1 MTALAL
7 AKKPAAKKKKAAAKK
22 PATKKAATKKAAKPE
37 PTDAMVDAVIDLVDD
52 ANDLICDLDD
62 AAAADTVDEYTD
74 AVAQA
79 SKKLAR
85 VMAGMHKLALRLD
98 PAAYAAAQAKA
109 RALPANKAPAL
120 AQ

>member
-1 MTALAL
+1 MPVTALAL
-7 AKKPAAKKKKAAAKK
+7 AKKKAAAKKKKPAAKK
-22 PATKKAATKKAAKPE
+22 PAAKKAAAKPE
-37 PTDAMVDAVIDLVDD
+37 PTDAMIDAVIDLVDD

-109 RALPANKAPAL
+109 RALPAMKAPAL

>member
-7 AKKPAAKKKKAAAKK
+7 AKKKPAAKKKAAAKK
-22 PATKKAATKKAAKPE
+22 KPAKKAATKKAAKPE
-37 PTDAMVDAVIDLVDD
+37 PTDAMIDAVIDLVDD

-109 RALPANKAPAL
+109 RALPASKAPAL
-120 AQ
+120 TQ